1 MLLFKGGADDV
12 RERWTAAGLEPL
24 VEQHLENC
32 IRRSQKFQ
40 IQSIDTVH

>member
-12 RERWTAAGLEPL
+12 GSAAAGLEPL
-24 VEQHLENC
+24 VKQHLETAYDAL
-32 IRRSQKFQ
+32 RRFQ